1 MNENSEI
8 SMRLDTALVKR
19 KITKSRTLAC
29 VLIKEG
35 KIDVNG
41 LTVMKPSFKIN
52 PFDTITLVGEL
63 PKYVSRG
70 GLKLEYALKNFNI
83 NVKNCIC
90 LDVGA
95 STGGFTDCLLNH
107 GARLVYA
114 VDVGKLQLSP
124 QLQNDERVISLEQ
137 LDIRKAS
144 KIITDKV
151 SFICVDVSFI
161 SLTQIIPF
169 LNSFY
174 DDNVDLD
181 IVLLVKPQF
190 EVGQKFLGKKGI
202 VKDEKAIFNAI
213 KKITD
218 FAVQNG
224 YCVLNQ
230 VPSPIK
236 GGDGNR
242 EFLLYLKPASQIH

>member
-1 MNENSEI
+1 MNEKSELSI
-8 SMRLDTALVKR
+8 RLDAALVKR
-19 KITKSRTLAC
+19 GMTKSRTLAS

-35 KIDVNG
+35 KIEVNG
-41 LTVMKPSFKIN
+41 LPVTKPSFKIS
-52 PFDTITLVGEL
+52 PFDTIELVGEL

-70 GLKLEYALKNFNI
+70 GLKLEYALQNFNI
-83 NVKNCIC
+83 DVKNRIC

-95 STGGFTDCLLNH
+95 STGGFTDCLLNY

-114 VDVGKLQLSP
+114 VDVGKLQLSD
-124 QLQNDERVISLEQ
+124 QLKNDERVISFEQ

-144 KIITDKV
+144 EMITEKV

-161 SLTQIIPF
+161 SLTQIIPY
-169 LNSFY
+169 LGRFY
-174 DDNVDLD
+174 DIPDDLD
-181 IVLLVKPQF
+181 VVLLVKPQF
-190 EVGQKFLGKKGI
+190 EVGQNFLGKKGI

-218 FAVQNG
+218 FAVENG
-224 YCVLNQ
+224 YTVMNQ
-230 VPSPIK
+230 APSPIK

-242 EFLLYLKPASQIH
+242 EFLIHLKQIAL